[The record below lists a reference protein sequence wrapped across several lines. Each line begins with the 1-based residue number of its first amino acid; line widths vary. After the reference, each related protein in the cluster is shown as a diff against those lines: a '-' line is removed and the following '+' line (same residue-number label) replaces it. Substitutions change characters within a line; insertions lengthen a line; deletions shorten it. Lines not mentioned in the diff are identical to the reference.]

1 MPPQVFFRDP
11 RDIGAILSAPE
22 DTLRPG
28 EGGATVAPIV
38 GQRSFMLA
46 DGGSHLAGRKATV
59 ASFNLG
65 AVGQHASMIE
75 QAAERMLATWPEDL
89 AVPLHDHLRALTL
102 EVILRTLTGH

>member
-1 MPPQVFFRDP
+1 MSPRRATSRDSLLPPVVQTLLLWFRPFEYLAFRGRSRDTPFTIRVAAMPPQVVFRDP

-59 ASFNLG
+59 ASF
-65 AVGQHASMIE
+65 I
-75 QAAERMLATWPEDL
+75 
-89 AVPLHDHLRALTL
+89 
-102 EVILRTLTGH
+102 